1 MTRSSGVLLPI
12 HSLPSPY
19 GIGTIGKSAY
29 DFVDFLKA
37 AGQKYWQILPIG
49 FTDAAGSPYSS
60 VSTFAGNPAYIDL
73 DMLEHA
79 GMLDKTVLSDN
90 DFSGNAG
97 WVSREAV
104 IAEREKLLYT
114 VYKNGRGMVA
124 AEMSEFRAECDWL
137 HGFALYMALRRHFE
151 GKPWYEWPEE
161 IRARR
166 PDAVV
171 QFEETLCNEIDYQE
185 FLQLL
190 FFRQWRSLR
199 DYAHK
204 NGIRILGDVPIY
216 VAADSADV
224 WLEPWFFKLDER
236 FSPVDVAGVPP
247 DYFCEDGQLWGNPF
261 TIGIACTPMGGAGGF
276 EG

>member
-90 DFSGNAG
+90 DF
-97 WVSREAV
+97 
-104 IAEREKLLYT
+104 L
-114 VYKNGRGMVA
+114 GMPDGSA
-124 AEMSEFRAECDWL
+124 A
-137 HGFALYMALRRHFE
+137 
-151 GKPWYEWPEE
+151 K
-161 IRARR
+161 
-166 PDAVV
+166 
-171 QFEETLCNEIDYQE
+171 Q
-185 FLQLL
+185 
-190 FFRQWRSLR
+190 
-199 DYAHK
+199 
-204 NGIRILGDVPIY
+204 
-216 VAADSADV
+216 
-224 WLEPWFFKLDER
+224 
-236 FSPVDVAGVPP
+236 
-247 DYFCEDGQLWGNPF
+247 
-261 TIGIACTPMGGAGGF
+261 
-276 EG
+276 